1 MVSPLPPA
9 ARLNPPAAALALVP
23 GLEQGGVPQLLQRLS
38 GGSVNHTWRVDTSAG
53 RYTLRLD
60 ASADRRPGVDR
71 RRELLLHAAAA
82 EAAIAPRIVRAAP
95 EEQVLI
101 CEFLVGRC
109 WTTSDFQRD
118 ESIDRLGERLAALHA
133 LPPPAE
139 CGGSFEPLALVRH
152 YLELAGAASTAAHAA
167 GKVLSRLRGSVTQI
181 EAAAARP
188 GIVHGDLPYS
198 NVLENSALWL
208 LDWEYAQLADPI
220 YDLACV
226 LACVPLSGRR
236 QRRLLAAAG
245 LGGRDAARLASA
257 VYVYRALTWAWQLAR
272 GEHAAAPEMS

>member
-1 MVSPLPPA
+1 MVTPLPPA
-9 ARLNPPAAALALVP
+9 ALLNPPAAALALVP
-23 GLEQGGVPQLLQRLS
+23 GLEQGAVPQLLQRLS
-38 GGSVNHTWRVDTSAG
+38 GGSVNHSWRVDTSAG
-53 RYTLRLD
+53 RYTLRLES
-60 ASADRRPGVDR
+60 SADRSPGVDR

-101 CEFLVGRC
+101 CEFLDGRC
-109 WTTSDFQRD
+109 WTMSDFQQD
-118 ESIDRLGERLAALHA
+118 KSLDRLGERLAVLHA
-133 LPPPAE
+133 LRPPAQ
-139 CGGSFEPLALVRH
+139 CVGRFEPLALVSH
-152 YLELAGAASTAAHAA
+152 YLELAAVASAAAHDAD
-167 GKVLSRLRGSVTQI
+167 KVLSRLRGSVTQI
-181 EAAAARP
+181 EAAAMRP

-208 LDWEYAQLADPI
+208 LDWEYAQLADPV

-226 LACVPLSGRR
+226 VACVPLSGRR

-245 LGGRDAARLASA
+245 LGGRDAACLAAA

-272 GEHAAAPEMS
+272 GERIAAPEMS